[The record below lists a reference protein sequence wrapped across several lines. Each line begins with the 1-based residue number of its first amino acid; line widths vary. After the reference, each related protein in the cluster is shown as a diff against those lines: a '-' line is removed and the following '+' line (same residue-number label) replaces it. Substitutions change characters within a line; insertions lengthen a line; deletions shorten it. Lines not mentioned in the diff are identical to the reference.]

1 MFTPETKEL
10 QVRESC
16 QLGGERERKRE
27 GGGGE
32 ERGRKTER
40 ETAREK
46 KIKKKFAP
54 LAEFSACRGPRAS
67 PVFRCCDNQGERGER
82 EKWRDRQR
90 EGEKK
95 SAD

>member
-16 QLGGERERKRE
+16 QLGGERERKR

-46 KIKKKFAP
+46 KK
-54 LAEFSACRGPRAS
+54 
-67 PVFRCCDNQGERGER
+67 
-82 EKWRDRQR
+82 
-90 EGEKK
+90 
-95 SAD
+95 